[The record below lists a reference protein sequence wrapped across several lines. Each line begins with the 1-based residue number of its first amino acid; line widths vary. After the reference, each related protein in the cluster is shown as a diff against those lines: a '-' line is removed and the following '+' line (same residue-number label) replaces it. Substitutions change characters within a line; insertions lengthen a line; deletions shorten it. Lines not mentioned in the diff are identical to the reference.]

1 MSEIIEEKK
10 TKSVKENKKGFIILG
25 VFSGVVALLITVAV
39 VGAFA
44 PEIAGSKKT
53 TPILS
58 WTNTNPGFYDANK
71 NLLRK
76 DDSSLAGSFSLEEKR
91 DSDDKAYY
99 AIKGIETPE
108 KAKYLVLPSFSS
120 NTEIKE
126 ISNQE
131 NQNIFAKSE
140 YSVSLSEIYFKSFYF
155 RIGNNALRS
164 MAALTKVSFASTTS
178 TRQTLGAYSLA
189 ENASLKEVSFSSTLQ
204 KIEEGAFL
212 NDDALET
219 LDFGNTLLAS
229 IGKNAFEGTTKLSKM
244 VFPVS
249 VTSIEDYAFKGSALT
264 TLEYKGTKEQ
274 FKKIAKKAN
283 AFDSSSLSSILCSD
297 GSIDL

>member
-1 MSEIIEEKK
+1 MSETIEEKNAK
-10 TKSVKENKKGFIILG
+10 GNKKGFIILG
-25 VFSGVVALLITVAV
+25 IFGGVVALLITVAV

-71 NLLRK
+71 NLLKK

-99 AIKGIETPE
+99 AIKGVETP
-108 KAKYLVLPSFSS
+108 KNAKYLVLPSFSS

-140 YSVSLSEIYFKSFYF
+140 YSDSLSEIYFKSFYF

-164 MAALTKVSFASTTS
+164 ITALTKVSFASTTS
-178 TRQTLGAYSLA
+178 TRQTLGAHSLA
-189 ENASLKEVSFSSTLQ
+189 ENVSLKEVTFSSTLQ

-212 NDDALET
+212 NDGALET
-219 LDFGNTLLAS
+219 LDFGDTLLSS
-229 IGKNAFEGTTKLSKM
+229 IGKNAFGGTTKLSKM
-244 VFPVS
+244 VFPTS
-249 VTSIEDYAFKGSALT
+249 VTSIGDYAFKGSALT
-264 TLEYKGTKEQ
+264 TLEYKGTVEQ
-274 FKKIAKKAN
+274 FKRIAKKEN
-283 AFDSSSLSSILCSD
+283 AFNSSSLSKVLCSD